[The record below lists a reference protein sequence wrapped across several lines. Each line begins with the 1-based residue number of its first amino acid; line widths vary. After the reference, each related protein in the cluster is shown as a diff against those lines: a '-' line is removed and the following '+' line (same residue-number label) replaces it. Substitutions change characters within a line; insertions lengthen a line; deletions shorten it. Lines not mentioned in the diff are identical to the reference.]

1 MKTMTAKI
9 MITSKAI
16 LGVEKKNVLP
26 EKTFF

>member
-16 LGVEKKNVLP
+16 LGVEKKCALR
-26 EKTFF
+26 KDFF